1 MKTLILLID
10 FYGHPALTTDPYS
23 DSVRY
28 SYLTEIISSGFI
40 DKKNCVFFSTT
51 IHDNDK
57 RLLELRQIAISKGFA
72 FVTPLDNNT
81 STTWDEHDSNYT
93 IDYLKSKLKD
103 VMKIDHLDTQII
115 VTGTNTSGCVFNK
128 KSIGAYHWY
137 KNKYKTKIYLPM
149 CAEYEN
155 QGINDFER
163 NMLGVASL
171 YKKIYKEKFFNL
183 KICRDFNDLNLPV

>member
-28 SYLTEIISSGFI
+28 SYLNEIISSSFI
-40 DKKNCVFFSTT
+40 DKKNCVFFATT

-57 RLLELRQIAISKGFA
+57 RLAELRQMAISKGFA
-72 FVTPLDNNT
+72 FVTPLD
-81 STTWDEHDSNYT
+81 SITWDEHDSNYT
-93 IDYLKSKLKD
+93 IDYIKSKLKD
-103 VMKIDHLDTQII
+103 VMKIDNTDTQII
-115 VTGTNTSGCVFNK
+115 VTGTNTSGCVF
-128 KSIGAYHWY
+128 KSKDIGAFYWS
-137 KNKYKTKIYLPM
+137 KADYKTKIYLPM

-163 NMLGVASL
+163 NILGVASL
-171 YKKIYKEKFFNL
+171 YKQMQKEKCFNI